1 MENPTDECISPLQG
15 QEAFRV
21 MFEQA
26 GFGVAQV
33 SLDGQ
38 WLAVNQSLCDILGY
52 SRQELLV
59 KTLPEITRF
68 DDVETE
74 LTDCRRLLDSQIQS
88 FSSEKRHL
96 RGDGRVA
103 WLKATITLVRDHV
116 SGEPASYLAVV
127 EDLSPHKKQV
137 RQILVDGDKRFRVLA
152 DGISD
157 VFLALDEDL
166 RCTYWNKAAESLTG
180 LGAADAIGKTVGEI
194 FFAGADS
201 ARAEK
206 IYREVLAVQQIRSF
220 TGPYTI
226 GEKRFLLEVTAYPS
240 KDGISVV
247 ARDIGERRRSEEM
260 LQRLAAIVQSSDD
273 AILSVTPEGRFAS
286 WNQGAEGLFGYSA
299 AEILGKEV
307 ILLVPPHLFS
317 EAQSIWQ
324 SGFAGKGIQGYETQC
339 LRKDGATVA
348 VSLSISPVLNAS
360 GSIIA
365 ISFIARDISDRK
377 RTEEALKRQ
386 GMFDELMTRILIRF
400 TSCRM
405 SEVSSSV
412 IAALQ
417 QTAEF
422 LGVDHAH
429 LLIFSPDRTTWT
441 ATHEWCGSNVQRQTN
456 NYQNM
461 PFGSVPWSE
470 SRILAGQVIR
480 INTPDDYPAEAVVER
495 QLPDVQAGMQSIL
508 LVPIHGAAG
517 VIAGA
522 VGFDSHARPV
532 IWSEDDVAHCKMVG
546 DAIATVLERR
556 RAEEALR
563 NSEEKFS
570 KAFEASPAIITIIR
584 IKDRRYLEVN
594 RAFEQHT
601 GFLRTEVLSRSI
613 AEVGRWPDLRSLNH
627 AFEKVLAQGSVRN
640 MEARLRT
647 KSGDS
652 LIVLL
657 SAEVIEFDG
666 QSCVLTVAEDIT
678 ERKLAEDALRESE
691 ERFRVMADS
700 APMMMWMAGPDK
712 GCTDFNR
719 GWLEFTGRT
728 SQQERGDGWIGGVHP
743 SDLRKCIDTYHT
755 AFDQRQPFI
764 MEYRLRRH
772 DGEYRWITDTG
783 VPRFLLDGSFVGYIG
798 CCIDVDDQKQVELAR
813 TELSRRLMTAQ
824 EAERTRIA
832 RELHD
837 GIGQALALLGIQMQ
851 RASQPA
857 ALRLGKKNPGL
868 QELCGKLKEIGN
880 QVSRLSHQLHSS
892 ELEFLGLAVAVK
904 SLCREFSEQYRFKV
918 ECVCNDIPEE
928 LDNDVALCFLRIV
941 QEALHNVAKH
951 SHASMVYVEMSGGAT
966 DLALT
971 ISDDGVGFDMHKVRK
986 TAGLGMVS
994 MRERVHL
1001 IGGEFTVASKPGSGT
1016 KIQAKAPLAVNAK

>member
-1 MENPTDECISPLQG
+1 MENLTDECISPLQG
-15 QEAFRV
+15 QQAFRV

-26 GFGVAQV
+26 GFGLAQV
-33 SLDGQ
+33 SLEGE
-38 WLAVNQSLCDILGY
+38 WLTVNQSLCEILGY
-52 SRQELLV
+52 SREELLA

-68 DDVETE
+68 DDVANE
-74 LTDCRRLLDSQIQS
+74 LADCRRLLDNQIQS

-103 WLKATITLVRDHV
+103 WLKATITLVRENA

-127 EDLSPHKKQV
+127 EDLTPHKKHLQ
-137 RQILVDGDKRFRVLA
+137 QILVDGDKRFRVLA
-152 DGISD
+152 DSVSE
-157 VFLALDEDL
+157 VFLALDRNL
-166 RCTYWNKAAESLTG
+166 RCTYWNRTAESVFG
-180 LGAADAIGKTVGEI
+180 VRAADAVGKPVTEI
-194 FFAGADS
+194 VPATGDTTS
-201 ARAEK
+201 SEK
-206 IYREVLAVQQIRSF
+206 VYREVLAAQQIRSF
-220 TGPYTI
+220 TAPYKI
-226 GEKRFLLEVTAYPS
+226 GDKKLLLEFTAYPS
-240 KDGISVV
+240 KEGISVFASDV
-247 ARDIGERRRSEEM
+247 GERRRSEET

-273 AILSVTPEGRFAS
+273 AILSVTPQGCIAS
-286 WNQGAEGLFGYSA
+286 WNRGAERLFGYSA
-299 AEILGKEV
+299 SEIMGKKV
-307 ILLVPPHLFS
+307 DVLVPPHLLG

-324 SGFAGKGIQGYETQC
+324 GAFAGNGVQGHETQRV
-339 LRKDGATVA
+339 RKDGVA
-348 VSLSISPVLNAS
+348 VEVSLSISPVRNGN
-360 GSIIA
+360 GSIAA
-365 ISFIARDISDRK
+365 ISFIARDISERK
-377 RTEEALKRQ
+377 RTEAALRRQ
-386 GMFDELMTRILIRF
+386 VIFNELMTRVLIRF
-400 TSCRM
+400 TTCRS
-405 SEVSSSV
+405 SEVRASV
-412 IAALQ
+412 SAALAE
-417 QTAEF
+417 TAEF

-429 LLIFSPDRTTWT
+429 VLIFSPDRATWT
-441 ATHEWCGSNVQRQTN
+441 ATHEWCGTQVEPQSA
-456 NYQNM
+456 NYRAV

-470 SRILAGQVIR
+470 SQVLAGQVIR
-480 INTPDDYPAEAVVER
+480 INTLDDYPAEAVAER
-495 QLPDVQAGMQSIL
+495 QIADVQAGMQSIL

-532 IWSEDDVAHCKMVG
+532 NWSDDDVAHCKMVG
-546 DAIATVLERR
+546 DAIATVLERK

-570 KAFEASPAIITIIR
+570 KAFEASPAIITILR

-601 GFLRTEVLSRSI
+601 GFLRTEVLRKSI
-613 AEVGRWPDLRSLNH
+613 AEVGRWSDLRSLNH

-640 MEARLRT
+640 LEATLRT
-647 KSGDS
+647 KSGES

-700 APMMMWMAGPDK
+700 APIMMWMAGPDK
-712 GCTDFNR
+712 SCTDFNR
-719 GWLEFTGRT
+719 GWLEFRGRT
-728 SQQERGDGWIGGVHP
+728 LQQESGDGWIAGVHP
-743 SDLRKCIDTYHT
+743 ADLQKCVNTYHT
-755 AFDQRQPFI
+755 AFDKRQPFI

-772 DGEYRWITDTG
+772 DGEYRWVTDTG

-798 CCIDVDDQKQVELAR
+798 CCIDIDDQKQTELAR

-851 RASQPA
+851 TASQPA

-904 SLCREFSEQYRFKV
+904 SLCREFSEQYRIKV
-918 ECVCNDIPEE
+918 ECVCSDIPEE
-928 LDNDVALCFLRIV
+928 LNNDVALSFLRIV

-951 SHASMVYVEMSGGAT
+951 SHATVVHVEVGGVSH
-966 DLALT
+966 DLALA
-971 ISDDGVGFDMHKVRK
+971 IWDDGVGFDLSKARK

-994 MRERVHL
+994 MRERMHL
-1001 IGGEFTVASKPGSGT
+1001 IGGEFSIASQPGSGT
-1016 KIQAKAPLAVNAK
+1016 KIQARAPLAPQPI